1 MNVMK
6 RDFDLGTWKRY
17 KSILDVVTEFAEP
30 VEIVKTDC
38 KGKYPVLGV
47 IYDGDTN
54 DSCFYTENGVSMS
67 GSKIL
72 FSLDEKKYKKYK
84 RSRISTIAF
93 LIVFSILTLASSVL
107 YIESGG
113 TFDVVVL
120 SLIVFVIFDGA
131 ITFETIDFIKDLKI
145 LDSIAK

>member
-1 MNVMK
+1 MK

-17 KSILDVVTEFAEP
+17 KSVLDVVTEFAEP

-38 KGKYPVLGV
+38 KGKYLILGV
-47 IYDGDTN
+47 IYDGDT
-54 DSCFYTENGVSMS
+54 DDACFYTEKGVSMS
-67 GSKIL
+67 GRSKIL

-93 LIVFSILTLASSVL
+93 FIVFSILTLVSSVL
-107 YIESGG
+107 YMESGG

>member
-6 RDFDLGTWKRY
+6 RDFDLRTWKSY
-17 KSILDVVTEFAEP
+17 KSVLDVVTEFAEP

-47 IYDGDTN
+47 VYDGNTD

-84 RSRISTIAF
+84 KGRISTIAF
-93 LIVFSILTLASSVL
+93 FMVFLILALASSVSH
-107 YIESGG
+107 IESGG
-113 TFDVVVL
+113 AFNVALSFVVL
-120 SLIVFVIFDGA
+120 AIFAGA
-131 ITFETIDFIKDLKI
+131 IILETIDFIKDIKI

>member
-6 RDFDLGTWKRY
+6 RDFDLRTWKSY
-17 KSILDVVTEFAEP
+17 KSVLDVVTEFAEP

-38 KGKYPVLGV
+38 RGKYPILGV
-47 IYDGDTN
+47 IYDGNTD
-54 DSCFYTENGVSMS
+54 DSCFYTEKGVSTS
-67 GSKIL
+67 GSRIL

-84 RSRISTIAF
+84 KDRLSTIVF
-93 LIVFSILTLASSVL
+93 FIVLLILILAALVS

-113 TFDVVVL
+113 KFGVVFSFVL
-120 SLIVFVIFDGA
+120 LPIFAGA
-131 ITFETIDFIKDLKI
+131 IILETIDFIKDTKI

>member
-1 MNVMK
+1 MK
-6 RDFDLGTWKRY
+6 RDFDLRTWKIY
-17 KSILDVVTEFAEP
+17 KSVLDVVTEFAEP

-47 IYDGDTN
+47 IYDGDTD

-84 RSRISTIAF
+84 KGRFSTIAF
-93 LIVFSILTLASSVL
+93 FMAFLILALASSVS

-113 TFDVVVL
+113 AFNVAL
-120 SLIVFVIFDGA
+120 SFIVIAIFAGA
-131 ITFETIDFIKDLKI
+131 IALETIDFIKDIKI